1 MKKNQI
7 RIHERLSNGQYL
19 NIYFIRDKAIPQ
31 DKTVYIWYVGVAIS
45 KTVKQANLWFTRKKS
60 KLDNRQTGRCGLEG
74 LKKALRHILKF
85 VNNMSMKE
93 ELQIRWT
100 DEKRKNVY
108 NYLTRYG
115 FIAYKDCYSIR
126 NPKYWEHK
134 E

>member
-19 NIYFIRDKAIPQ
+19 NVYFMRDKAIPQ
-31 DKTVYIWYVGVAIS
+31 DKIVYIWNVGVVIS
-45 KTVKQANLWFTRKKS
+45 KTVKQANLWFIRKKS

-74 LKKALRHILKF
+74 LKKTLRHILKF
-85 VNNMSMKE
+85 INNMSIKE
-93 ELQIRWT
+93 ELQIGWT
-100 DEKRKNVY
+100 DEKRKRAY

-115 FIAYKDCYSIR
+115 FIANEDCYSIR
-126 NPKYWEHK
+126 NPKYWEYK

>member
-7 RIHERLSNGQYL
+7 RIHERLLNGQYL
-19 NIYFIRDKAIPQ
+19 NIYFMRNKAIPQ
-31 DKTVYIWYVGVAIS
+31 GKIVYVWNVGVVIS
-45 KTVKQANLWFTRKKS
+45 KTVKQANLWFIRKKN

-85 VNNMSMKE
+85 VNNMSIKE
-93 ELQIRWT
+93 ELQIGWT
-100 DEKRKNVY
+100 DEKRKKAY

-115 FIAYKDCYSIR
+115 FIADEDCYSIR
-126 NPKYWEHK
+126 NPKYWEYK